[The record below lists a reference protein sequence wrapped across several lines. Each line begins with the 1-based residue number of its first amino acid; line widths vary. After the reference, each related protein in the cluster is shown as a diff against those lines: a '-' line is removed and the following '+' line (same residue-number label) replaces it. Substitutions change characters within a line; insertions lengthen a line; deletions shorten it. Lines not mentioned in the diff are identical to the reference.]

1 MHRLADVA
9 LRFRTLVFLF
19 TALLLAGGVFDILSL
34 PVEAVPDISPKQVLV
49 TIVAPGLAP
58 EEVERLVTFPI
69 ETQMTGLPGM
79 SDLRSVSRFG
89 VSVVYVEFEDG
100 TDLNLDRTM
109 VNERLQQA
117 RAMITAAQVSP
128 LIGPLSTGLG
138 EIYQFQLADPHRSL
152 MDLRTI
158 MEWKVAPQ
166 LKQVPGV
173 VDLNINGGDTETFE
187 VRLNEPALIRYG
199 INVGDVFAA
208 VDANNV
214 ARGGAWILHN
224 QEQQVIVGR
233 GLIRNLDDLGT
244 IVLKTGP
251 DGTPVYIRN
260 VAELVHGARVRLG
273 AVTRDGGGEI
283 VNGVVL
289 MLYGENSGAVLNSVK
304 AELQKIQGTLPK
316 GVTIKPFYDRTEL
329 TTRTIHTVEHNLFEG
344 AVLVILV
351 LLVMLGSWRAAVIV
365 AAVIPLSLL
374 VAMVGMHHFGIS
386 ANLMSLGAIDF
397 GMIVDGSVVLV
408 ENTLRRRAG
417 ARPGES
423 MQQTIG
429 GAAAEVARP
438 IVFAIAIIV
447 IVYLPVLSLQSI
459 EGKMFRPMAY
469 TVILALLASLL
480 IALTVIP
487 ALASVL
493 LPERGAAGDTW
504 IMRHLRRAYM
514 PMLAWSEAHALLT
527 TAIAVVVFAGS
538 VLVARGLGGEFIPQ
552 LQEGSIVV
560 TSQRLPSVALPTS
573 IDNVTLIEKTIRTLP
588 EVETV
593 VSNTGTAAIPT
604 DPMGVNQTDSF
615 VILKPR
621 SQWKTADTQD
631 GLTAVISKRLDDAV
645 PGTSFSFS
653 QPIQMRMDDLLEGV
667 RTAVAIS
674 IFGPDLDMLAD
685 LGNQVS
691 RVVGGVQGAADTNP
705 EQVGGLPFLH
715 IDVDRA
721 AAARFGINVSDVMN
735 IVEAIGGHV
744 GSNVTV
750 GDAQFATQ
758 VRFRAQDRSGIDAIR
773 NLRVRSPT
781 GGDIPLSELARI
793 TVDSGPSE
801 ISRDKVERRTI
812 VQTNVRGRDISSFVK
827 AAQAAVREQ
836 VKLPDGY
843 RIEWAG
849 EFQNLDQATARLSIV
864 VPIALTLIFVM
875 LYVMFG
881 SFRLALLIFLNLPM
895 AATGGIYAL
904 ALRGLPFSV
913 SAGIGFIA
921 LCGIA
926 ILNGVV
932 LVSYIV
938 DQRREGLDAVAA
950 AGAAA
955 RIRLRPVLT
964 TALVAS
970 LGFIP
975 MAFSSTAGAEVQRP
989 LATVVIGGLL
999 TSTLLTLLVLPAIYP
1014 WFAGEWRRRGSR
1026 STAPTAVRLARST
1039 EPAAR

>member
-1 MHRLADVA
+1 MHKLPDLA
-9 LRFRTLVFLF
+9 LRFRTLIFLF
-19 TALLLAGGVFDILSL
+19 TALVLAGGLFDILSL
-34 PVEAVPDISPKQVLV
+34 PMEPVPDISPKQVLV

-79 SDLRSVSRFG
+79 SDLRSISRFG
-89 VSVVYVEFEDG
+89 VSVVYVQFEDS
-100 TDLNLDRTM
+100 TDINLDRTI
-109 VNERLQQA
+109 VSERLQQA
-117 RAMITAAQVSP
+117 RGMITAAQVSP

-138 EIYQFQLADPHRSL
+138 EVYQFQLADPNRSL

-158 MEWKVAPQ
+158 MEWQVAPQ

-187 VRLNEPALIRYG
+187 VRLNEQALIRYG
-199 INVGDVFAA
+199 ISLGEVFAA

-233 GLIRNLDDLGT
+233 GLIRNLDDLGS
-244 IVLKTGP
+244 IVLRAGP

-260 VAELVHGARVRLG
+260 VAELVKGARVRLG
-273 AVTRDGGGEI
+273 AVTRDGKGEI

-289 MLYGENSGAVLNSVK
+289 MLYGENAGVVVDRVK
-304 AELQKIQGTLPK
+304 AQLQKIQATLPK
-316 GVTIKPFYDRTEL
+316 GVEIKPFYDRTDL
-329 TTRTIHTVEHNLFEG
+329 TVRTIDTVAHNLFEG
-344 AVLVILV
+344 AVLVTVV
-351 LLVMLGSWRAAVIV
+351 LLLMLGSWRAAVIV

-374 VAMVGMHHFGIS
+374 IAMVGMHHFGIS

-408 ENTLRRRAG
+408 ENTLRHRAK
-417 ARPGES
+417 AKPAEA
-423 MQQTIG
+423 MQKTISA
-429 GAAAEVARP
+429 AAAEVARP

-493 LPERGAAGDTW
+493 LPSRVSDGDTW
-504 IMRHLRRAYM
+504 LMRQMRRVYV
-514 PMLAWSEAHALLT
+514 PMLAWSEAHAVLT
-527 TAIAVVVFAGS
+527 TVIAIVIFAGS

-552 LQEGSIVV
+552 LQEGTIVV

-573 IDNVTLIEKTIRTLP
+573 IANVTLIEKTVRSFP
-588 EVETV
+588 EVVTV

-615 VILKPR
+615 IILKPI
-621 SQWKTADTQD
+621 SQWTTVGTQD
-631 GLTAVISKRLDDAV
+631 ELVAAISKRLNSDV
-645 PGTSFSFS
+645 PGTMFSFS

-674 IFGPDLDMLAD
+674 IFGPDLTKLAN
-685 LGNQVS
+685 LGNQVA
-691 RVVGGVQGAADTNP
+691 RVVGGIQGAADTNP
-705 EQVGGLPFLH
+705 EQVGGLPFMH

-721 AAARFGINVSDVMN
+721 AAARFGINVSDVLN
-735 IVEAIGGHV
+735 VVDAIGGHI

-750 GDAQFATQ
+750 GNAQFATQ
-758 VRFRAQDRSGIDAIR
+758 VRFRAGDRGGIETIR
-773 NLRVRSPT
+773 NLRVRSPS

-793 TVDSGPSE
+793 TVESGPSE

-812 VQTNVRGRDISSFVK
+812 VQTNVRGRDISSFVQ
-827 AAQAAVREQ
+827 AAQAAVRDQ
-836 VKLPDGY
+836 VKLPEGY

-849 EFQNLDQATARLSIV
+849 EFQNLNQATARLSVV

-875 LYVMFG
+875 LYVMFE
-881 SFRLALLIFLNLPM
+881 SFKLALLIFLNLPM

-921 LCGIA
+921 LFGIA

-938 DQRREGLDAVAA
+938 DQRKEGKNAVTAA
-950 AGAAA
+950 ATAAK
-955 RIRLRPVLT
+955 IRLRPVLT

-975 MAFSSTAGAEVQRP
+975 MAFSTTAGAEVQRP

-1014 WFAGEWRRRGSR
+1014 WFAGERRRRGAR
-1026 STAPTAVRLARST
+1026 VRDPAPAELART
-1039 EPAAR
+1039 TTR